1 MLTFVV
7 ALIISFT
14 ASLLIIRYQHI
25 HARFSG
31 DHDTRGIQKFHA
43 SSVPR
48 IGGMALGCALLGVLL
63 ILWIGDSPAGES
75 FSLLMISALPA
86 FLGGVVEDLTKRIGV
101 LVRLALT
108 LSAAVLG
115 FYLLDARL
123 THIDVA
129 WIDPWMSWW
138 PFGLAFTAI
147 AVGGIANAVNIIDG
161 YNGLSG
167 AVSIFILAGLAYVG
181 FKVGNGLVVTGS
193 LSMIGA
199 LLGFLFWNWP
209 WGKIFLGDG
218 GAYLVGFW
226 IAELSVLLVANSPAV
241 SPWFPLLLVAYPLVE
256 TLFSIYRRLIV
267 KGVSPGMPDAAHLH
281 QLIFKRLV
289 RWAFGAAEARDLR
302 MRNSMTAPYLWVIS
316 SFSVIPAVLFW
327 QTTWVL
333 QLCILLFL
341 VFYVWFYMKL
351 VRFKMPGWLVMR
363 GGGRRR

>member
-1 MLTFVV
+1 MLTFII
-7 ALIISFT
+7 ALIASFI
-14 ASLLIIRYQHI
+14 AALLIIRYQHV
-25 HARFSG
+25 HHHYSG
-31 DHDTRGIQKFHA
+31 DHDTQGVQKFH
-43 SSVPR
+43 SYSVPR
-48 IGGMALGCALLGVLL
+48 IGGIALSCGLLMVLL
-63 ILWIGDSPAGES
+63 MLWGLDSPTAES
-75 FSLLMISALPA
+75 FSLLAISALPA
-86 FLGGVVEDLTKRIGV
+86 FLGGLAEDITKRVGV
-101 LVRLALT
+101 PARLVLT
-108 LSAAVLG
+108 MTAAVLG
-115 FYLLDARL
+115 FYLLDARV
-123 THIDVA
+123 THIDIA
-129 WIDPWMSWW
+129 WLDRWIAWW
-138 PFGLAFTAI
+138 PLGLVFTAV

-167 AVSIFILAGLAYVG
+167 AVSVFMLAGLAYVG

-193 LSMIGA
+193 FAMIGA

-226 IAELSVLLVANSPAV
+226 IAELSVLLVAQSPSV
-241 SPWFPLLLVAYPLVE
+241 SPWFPLLLVAYPVVE

-289 RWAFGAAEARDLR
+289 RWALGNAEARDLR

-333 QLCILLFL
+333 QLSIVLFL
-341 VFYVWFYMKL
+341 VFYVWFYVKL
-351 VRFKMPGWLVMR
+351 ARFKMPGWLVLR
-363 GGGRRR
+363 GGGR